1 MDLSILVPTLT
12 RFGAPMLAEL
22 FETAATAAGG
32 PLAGMAVTG
41 ISNFVLSKLG
51 AAFNVPSDDPA
62 AISHAVET
70 AAQADPVATQ
80 AKLQEVQDDH
90 SDLIKQAMAQAALDE
105 QNVEN
110 ARGTMLSLAQA
121 KSPIAWGSPVISTV
135 VVVAFAAVSII
146 VFTKYG
152 VESAIGQLIAGAL
165 IAKFSTVVDYWLGS
179 SKGSSDRMND
189 VTAMLHQ
196 AINSGVPTSNAA
208 KRVTR

>member
-62 AISHAVET
+62 AISQAVET

-110 ARGTMLSLAQA
+110 ARATSVSLAQIGTRSTTLLA
-121 KSPIAWGSPVISTV
+121 AAPAILGVFNLGMFAWVAWFLFSGHNVDSPNGNLIVGTIIG
-135 VVVAFAAVSII
+135 AFATTQAYFGGS
-146 VFTKYG
+146 
-152 VESAIGQLIAGAL
+152 SAI
-165 IAKFSTVVDYWLGS
+165 AKHRGD
-179 SKGSSDRMND
+179 
-189 VTAMLHQ
+189 Q
-196 AINSGVPTSNAA
+196 AIDFAHQTLPPA
-208 KRVTR
+208 KRAAR